1 MIQRIQS
8 IWLFLAAAV
17 MASLFYLD
25 IYKLAASSII
35 LGNNYIGMIL
45 TGISIL
51 LSLVTIFRFKN
62 RKSQLSLIWLNL
74 LITICLLAWL
84 FFTISKE
91 TEIAGTSGS
100 YRLGAF
106 IPVIVL
112 VLLFLAR
119 GGIRKD
125 EKLLKSLDRLR

>member
-8 IWLFLAAAV
+8 IWLLLAAII
-17 MASLFYLD
+17 MASLFYFE
-25 IYKLAASSII
+25 IYKLPAASIT
-35 LGNNYIGMIL
+35 LANNYIGMVL

-51 LSLVTIFRFKN
+51 LSIFTIFRFKN
-62 RKSQLSLIWLNL
+62 RKSQLNFIWLNL
-74 LITICLLAWL
+74 LINAGLLAWL
-84 FFTISKE
+84 FFSISKE
-91 TEIAGTSGS
+91 TEAAGATGG

-106 IPVIVL
+106 IPVIVI

>member
-8 IWLFLAAAV
+8 VWLFLAAVV
-17 MASLFYLD
+17 MASLFYLE
-25 IYKLAASSII
+25 IYKLPAVSIT

-45 TGISIL
+45 AGISIL
-51 LSLVTIFRFKN
+51 LSLITIFRFKN
-62 RKSQLSLIWLNL
+62 RRSQLSLIWLNL
-74 LITICLLAWL
+74 LANIGLLAWL
-84 FFTISKE
+84 FFSISKE
-91 TEIAGTSGS
+91 TEAAGATGG

-106 IPVIVL
+106 TPVIVII
-112 VLLFLAR
+112 LLFLAR